1 MREGGED
8 EEPERWQGES
18 AARLAALWRVPAV
31 RAFRRVGST
40 NDVARRLAIEGAPA
54 GTVVVADEQVAGRG
68 RAGRVWSSPPGLGL
82 WLSVVAR
89 PPALPEPAALPLL
102 VGLEAARA
110 LDPFLDGDPVQVKWP
125 NDLLLHGRKV
135 GGILCEA
142 VWAGDAP
149 AFVVVGIGVNVLH
162 GPEDFPAELRHR
174 ATSVRMGADWTPS
187 ILDVATALVPR
198 LVAMGR
204 AVDALDG
211 DSLEE
216 MRRRDALLGTELTV
230 TNPATGAVVAHGRG
244 AGIGADGALL
254 LADDSGII
262 RPIRSGTVR
271 DRNDDPTDE

>member
-1 MREGGED
+1 VTIAGA
-8 EEPERWQGES
+8 EEPAGLWQGES
-18 AARLAALWRVPAV
+18 AATLATLWGAPEV
-31 RAFRRVGST
+31 RCFRRVGST
-40 NDVARRLAIEGAPA
+40 NDLARRLAIEGAPA

-68 RAGRVWSSPPGLGL
+68 RAGRVWRSPAGLGL
-82 WLSVVAR
+82 WLSLVAR
-89 PPALPEPAALPLL
+89 PAALPEPAALPLL

-110 LDPFLDGDPVQVKWP
+110 LDGFVSRDAVQVKWP
-125 NDLLLHGRKV
+125 NDLLLHGRKI

-149 AFVVVGIGVNVLH
+149 AFVVVGIGINVLH
-162 GPEDFPAELRHR
+162 GPEDFPEELRHR
-174 ATSVRMGADWTPS
+174 ATSVRMGAERAPS

-198 LVAMGR
+198 
-204 AVDALDG
+204 VDAITRRPGALDG
-211 DSLEE
+211 YALDE
-216 MRRRDALLGTELTV
+216 MRRRDALLGRELTV

-254 LADDSGII
+254 LDDETGTI